1 MAHYKRGRMALYEVM
16 SKARLKPGFG
26 RTMEK
31 IREQAA
37 AAETET
43 EPVTKAVTEP
53 TTEEK
58 TLVEENTAEAQL
70 KMAEGAVEAQPKTV
84 VQWWRKPRT
93 VQLNAGRIEF
103 SIPYQLAI
111 AFILALVLLVLA
123 AFRLGQFSYIN
134 KQGVT
139 SNPSVKAPPKPQV
152 PSAVDRKQTPPVS
165 KDISPNTTA
174 PPSTAGASKNV
185 IVLVEY
191 KARADLVPVQ
201 AHFAEFG
208 IETEIVTAG
217 GRYLLITKN
226 KYDNPSTPG
235 TDGYAVRQKIIEVGV
250 KYKGKAPEGYETFA
264 PNFFKD
270 AYGKKVD

>member
-16 SKARLKPGFG
+16 SKARLRPGFG

-31 IREQAA
+31 IRQQAA
-37 AAETET
+37 AEPETEK
-43 EPVTKAVTEP
+43 PVTEP

-58 TLVEENTAEAQL
+58 TLVEENT
-70 KMAEGAVEAQPKTV
+70 VETQPKTA

-93 VQLNAGRIEF
+93 VQLNVGRIEF

-152 PSAVDRKQTPPVS
+152 PPPAADRKQTPPVS
-165 KDISPNTTA
+165 KSTSPNTMA
-174 PPSTAGASKNV
+174 PPSTPGASKNV

-208 IETEIVTAG
+208 IETEIVSAG

-235 TDGYAVRQKIIEVGV
+235 TDGYAVRQKIIEAGA